1 MSGAM
6 RSTSGSSPTS
16 SFARLQERARQ
27 ELERRGEPWQT
38 ATANS
43 ATTSLTR
50 YRNDPVGFCREVLGV
65 EPWEKQ
71 EEILRALAVLPR
83 VTVRSCNNAGKTI
96 CAAWATLWWLYTR
109 PNSVAV
115 TTAPTGQQVKN
126 LLWRRL
132 RGAHAASKVPLPGRP
147 LTQMLELGAEWYA
160 IGIST
165 DEEVNFQGPHSS
177 SGVLMV
183 GDEASGLAEWM
194 YAAMQGTMT
203 EEGARMLLIGNPNVS
218 SGFFY
223 NSHLNWAPESKFHIS
238 AFDVPER
245 VLRPT
250 WAEEML
256 TDCGGDEQNPVYQV
270 RVLGEFPDQGD
281 DSLIAMS
288 WVTKAQERESGAH
301 AVGGGEG
308 EIIFGVDCARFG
320 SDENVCY
327 VRQGSAVLHGEMWR
341 GINTMASAA
350 RIAALAREWKPATIN
365 VDDIGVGG
373 GIVDRLA
380 EEEFPV
386 VGVNVGEAARDSE
399 KYANRRS
406 EIFFGL
412 AERFKAGDI
421 TIPAADTRL
430 AGQLVALKKQFTA
443 RGQMKLESKDDLRKR
458 LPKSGSPDRAD
469 ALALAFAVCENR
481 WIPWSG
487 LGETR
492 DF

>member
-1 MSGAM
+1 LAKLP
-6 RSTSGSSPTS
+6 RWEKI
-16 SFARLQERARQ
+16 AL
-27 ELERRGEPWQT
+27 LERLGKSSRPSEP
-38 ATANS
+38 AEN
-43 ATTSLTR
+43 LTR

-71 EEILRALAVLPR
+71 EEILRALATLPR
-83 VTVRSCNNAGKTI
+83 VTVRSCNNSGKTM
-96 CAAWATLWWLYTR
+96 AASWATLWYLYTR
-109 PNSVAV
+109 PNSIVV
-115 TTAPTGQQVKN
+115 TTAPTNQQVKN

-132 RGAHAASKVPLPGRP
+132 RGAHAGARVPLPGKP
-147 LTQMLELGAEWYA
+147 LTQMLELGPEWYA

-165 DEEVNFQGPHSS
+165 DEEVNFQGPHSTA
-177 SGVLMV
+177 GVMMI
-183 GDEASGLAEWM
+183 GDEASGLADWL
-194 YAAMQGTMT
+194 YAAMQGAMT
-203 EEGARMLLIGNPNVS
+203 EEGAKMLLIGNPNVS

-223 NSHLNWAPESKFHIS
+223 DSHLRWASESKFHIS

-245 VLRPT
+245 VLRPS
-250 WAEEML
+250 WREQML
-256 TDCGGDEQNPVYQV
+256 EDCGGDEQNPVYQV

-281 DSLIAMS
+281 DSLIAMR
-288 WVTKAQERESGAH
+288 WVTAAQERE
-301 AVGGGEG
+301 VPGEG

-327 VRQGSAVLHGEMWR
+327 VRQGPAVLHGEMWR

-350 RIAALAREWKPATIN
+350 RIAALAKEWKPAAIN

-380 EEEFPV
+380 EEGFPV

-430 AGQLVALKKQFTA
+430 MAQLVALKKQYTA
-443 RGQMKLESKDDLRKR
+443 RGQMKLESKDDMRKR

-469 ALALAFAVCENR
+469 ALALSFAICGNK
-481 WIPWSG
+481 WLPWSG